1 MPFKRFDPSVLKI
14 KPLKERTH
22 DMSRDYFIYPDS
34 PRIAFVHEALP
45 VIADRVRA
53 AKESGSSVIFF
64 CGGHVIKQGLA
75 PLLVDLMEKG
85 YLRHI
90 GVNGSCAI
98 HDFELAL
105 IGESTES
112 VARYVRSGE
121 FGLWEES
128 GWINDAVIKGY
139 RDGLGFGEA
148 VGRMIEEEKFPHRAT
163 SIFAAGYRLRI
174 PVTVHVGIGYDIIHE
189 HPNFD
194 GAATGEA
201 SYRDFLVLADT
212 ITRLEG
218 GVSLN
223 IGTNVMGPEVYLKAL
238 TMARNQA
245 HQEGKTIARFTTA
258 VFDLQNLGENLSQEA
273 PKDDPRYYF
282 RPFKTVLVRT
292 VADGGE
298 SYYIRGDHRATIPA
312 LYDLITGRKQE

>member
-14 KPLKERTH
+14 RPLGERTH
-22 DMSRDYFIYPDS
+22 DMNRDCFIYPDS
-34 PRIAFVHEALP
+34 KRIPFEHDALP
-45 VIADRVRA
+45 VIAERIRK
-53 AKESGSSVIFF
+53 AKETGSAVILL

-75 PLLVDLMEKG
+75 PMLVALMEKG
-85 YLRHI
+85 YVNHI
-90 GVNGSCAI
+90 GFNGSGAI

-121 FGLWEES
+121 FGLWEET
-128 GWINDAVIKGY
+128 GWINEAVIKGY
-139 RDGLGFGEA
+139 RDGFGFGEA
-148 VGRMIEEEKFPHRAT
+148 IGRYIEMEQFPHRQT
-163 SIFAAGYRLRI
+163 SVFAAGYRLRV

-201 SYRDFLVLADT
+201 SYRDFLILAET
-212 ITRLEG
+212 ITRLQG

-223 IGTNVMGPEVYLKAL
+223 IGTGVMGPEVYLKAL
-238 TMARNQA
+238 TMARNLA
-245 HQEGKTIARFTTA
+245 HQQEKKIAQFTTA
-258 VFDLQNLGENLSQEA
+258 VFDLIDLGEDLSKEA
-273 PKDDPRYYF
+273 PKDDPKYYF

-298 SYYIRGDHRATIPA
+298 SFYVRGDHRATIPA
-312 LYDLITGRKQE
+312 LYDLVTGGR